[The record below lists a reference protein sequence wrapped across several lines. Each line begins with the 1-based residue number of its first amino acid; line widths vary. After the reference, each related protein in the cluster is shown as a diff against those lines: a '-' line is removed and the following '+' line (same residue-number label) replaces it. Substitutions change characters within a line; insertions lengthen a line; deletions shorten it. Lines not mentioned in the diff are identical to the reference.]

1 MTTRTKRPAPRPP
14 EGTPPPAELARQAR
28 AVLAGAARLARWA
41 DGAALRAG
49 PDGALP
55 KAAAERAAEA
65 LGLTPQQV
73 RADWDRARLAGL
85 VELHDGLARPGW
97 RLRAWDRDDTAVLRG
112 WVALFDAWSLAR
124 PAPPGAGPALV
135 AEVVEARRSCCPC
148 CICRP
153 ARSRCRS
160 CSTCWTS
167 ASPSCGRNAARS
179 PTARTRPRAART
191 MPRWRPTTPRGRRSA
206 ELLDWA
212 LDALLTVGALVPPDG
227 AHDGG
232 YAAAHDASE
241 AQLTPLGNWAVW
253 VKLEQICVA
262 AQGPAGHIEQ
272 SAEAMLRGCAR
283 LSPGP
288 ARAEY
293 RAWLAARSVGA
304 AVEELLTVARG
315 EDALLRGLAFE
326 ALRAVGAPAEPA
338 VRAAVDEPGLRPYAL
353 LWLAEHEGGDPE
365 TAPDVLTR
373 EEATWLWVDT
383 AAAVADHGETQLLVR
398 HLETAVQGSV
408 PRLLDGGTRHRPP
421 PHRPG
426 AGGTGRGPP
435 RPGARQGGTPRGV
448 PGPHRWGLIPRFRL
462 SRRGGCSPFVARF
475 AVRPALRLRRAGS
488 AARGCGCGD
497 GPPGPVC
504 GTASLYVPHT
514 GPSGPS
520 PPVSGV
526 SERGWGRAGVSTAG
540 FRVRCEVHRT
550 TYEHPHR
557 PFPTPQREGT
567 GRSGWVCRT
576 QSEAVRTP
584 TRGGPSPHPDS
595 PAQRT
600 GPPQAQRRESQR
612 RGAEAKRSGPAR
624 RRRNAGRTAKR
635 ASNGEKP
642 PRRER

>member
-1 MTTRTKRPAPRPP
+1 MGFRADSGNTAPVTSRTPRDSRLRLVPRQPVAAARQAVTTRTKRPAPRPP

-124 PAPPGAGPALV
+124 PAPPGAGPAIV
-135 AEVVEARRSCCPC
+135 AEVVEALPQLLSLLHLSAGPVRLPQLLDMLDQRVAELRTERCEVPYGQD
-148 CICRP
+148 P
-153 ARSRCRS
+153 APG
-160 CSTCWTS
+160 STDDAAVAADDAAG
-167 ASPSCGRNAARS
+167 ASL
-179 PTARTRPRAART
+179 
-191 MPRWRPTTPRGRRSA
+191 A
-206 ELLDWA
+206 ELLGWA

-227 AHDGG
+227 AHEGG

-241 AQLTPLGNWAVW
+241 AQLTPLGNWSVW

-283 LSPGP
+283 LTPGP

-338 VRAAVDEPGLRPYAL
+338 VRAAADEPGLRPYAL
-353 LWLAEHEGGDPE
+353 LWLVEHEGGDPE

-373 EEATWLWVDT
+373 EESTWLWVDT

-398 HLETAVQGSV
+398 HLDSAVQGSV
-408 PRLLDGGTRHRPP
+408 PRLLAEVRAIGH
-421 PHRPG
+421 
-426 AGGTGRGPP
+426 P
-435 RPGARQGGTPRGV
+435 RTVQV
-448 PGPHRWGLIPRFRL
+448 L
-462 SRRGGCSPFVARF
+462 VALAAAHPDPALAK
-475 AVRPALRLRRAGS
+475 AVRRA
-488 AARGCGCGD
+488 AFQ
-497 GPPGPVC
+497 V
-504 GTASLYVPHT
+504 HT
-514 GPSGPS
+514 G
-520 PPVSGV
+520 GV
-526 SERGWGRAGVSTAG
+526 
-540 FRVRCEVHRT
+540 
-550 TYEHPHR
+550 
-557 PFPTPQREGT
+557 
-567 GRSGWVCRT
+567 
-576 QSEAVRTP
+576 
-584 TRGGPSPHPDS
+584 
-595 PAQRT
+595 
-600 GPPQAQRRESQR
+600 
-612 RGAEAKRSGPAR
+612 
-624 RRRNAGRTAKR
+624 
-635 ASNGEKP
+635 
-642 PRRER
+642 